1 MESAQIEVL
10 CNDLGRLGAEDVI
23 CRATEDLGQRLFEI
37 QDLARRGPREDLYK
51 ALRAVGAV
59 AEQIGLAGL
68 AQVAQDVRLCIDRG
82 DPVGEAATLARL
94 ARSGE
99 SSLSE
104 LWSLQD
110 LSL

>member
-1 MESAQIEVL
+1 METAQIEVL

-37 QDLARRGPREDLYK
+37 QNLAERGPREDLYK
-51 ALRAVGAV
+51 ALRALGAV
-59 AEQIGLAGL
+59 AEQVGLTGLAR
-68 AQVAQDVRLCIDRG
+68 VARDVRLCINRG
-82 DPVGEAATLARL
+82 DLVAEAATLARL
-94 ARSGE
+94 ARCGE
-99 SSLSE
+99 GSLTQ